1 MSYWLFMNRSDDEW
15 CCIYLHKFFQ
25 GLAREGWGGGA
36 IINRVCTQGQ
46 LFIYETG
53 CVDIMWPSSA
63 PLIPLRGGQE
73 IAPTRTQ

>member
-1 MSYWLFMNRSDDEW
+1 MNGAAFI
-15 CCIYLHKFFQ
+15 CISSSK
-25 GLAREGWGGGA
+25 GWRVRVGGGGGA